1 MFFNVAWFLRREWKI
16 TGDCFVVFHFT
27 LKAYGYDY
35 CISTVWPQHFFSHC
49 RYYLLLLRITPN
61 TCTSIWLKIF
71 RFLLLPKFTEFLL
84 FFFPFFSCSIRPH
97 HLFCSEN
104 FLTTIH
110 RKQIVLF
117 FLCCC
122 CLFWF
127 RPFHKNPNPKI
138 NWINRDTEWN
148 KKHART

>member
-1 MFFNVAWFLRREWKI
+1 MKNNRGLFCRFSLYIESIRIWLLYIYCLTTTFFFALPLL
-16 TGDCFVVFHFT
+16 FVVI
-27 LKAYGYDY
+27 AYYPKYVYKHMIKNVPFFIASKIYRIPLD
-35 CISTVWPQHFFSHC
+35 FFS
-49 RYYLLLLRITPN
+49 
-61 TCTSIWLKIF
+61 
-71 RFLLLPKFTEFLL
+71 
-84 FFFPFFSCSIRPH
+84 FFSCSIRPH